1 MPETATVLKAWES
14 FYVIVGSS
22 AGALIGL
29 QFVVITLI
37 AESRMRST
45 GHELAAFGTP
55 TVLHFVAVLLIAT
68 IISAPWPS
76 LALPAIAIGL
86 SGAFGLAYE
95 VLVLIR
101 TQKQTGYKMVLEDWV
116 WHIMI
121 STIVPGAMA
130 PFFRS
135 NVRTSSRVIR

>member
-55 TVLHFVAVLLIAT
+55 TVLHFVAVLLIA
-68 IISAPWPS
+68 SHHQRAVAQPCASVDCDWPQR
-76 LALPAIAIGL
+76 GL
-86 SGAFGLAYE
+86 
-95 VLVLIR
+95 R
-101 TQKQTGYKMVLEDWV
+101 
-116 WHIMI
+116 
-121 STIVPGAMA
+121 P
-130 PFFRS
+130 
-135 NVRTSSRVIR
+135 RV